1 MREQVRLALDASQV
15 DKFQDSSF
23 VWKRNDGTFAVVQ
36 TWPTKYNAQFQ
47 NDFNPQSENP
57 DESKFSPQA
66 AEEFKKAMSS
76 MFDAESVRNMG
87 IKYCHKAT
95 ENNLPVFVGLGED
108 LMTHLKEN
116 REDMESLKI
125 LELNKDKDGNDK
137 QLTFT
142 CEYVD
147 GKSNIGVK
155 TLSMQPN
162 TKYCLYTKMGWE
174 TMAMVKTYEQFAK
187 ECDLHSDGTPAPAA
201 VPSLPAASPSVPA
214 ASPSV
219 PAASPSV
226 PAASPSRA
234 ASRAAT
240 GAGIERD
247 KGILP
252 RLCTIM

>member
-1 MREQVRLALDASQV
+1 
-15 DKFQDSSF
+15 
-23 VWKRNDGTFAVVQ
+23 
-36 TWPTKYNAQFQ
+36 
-47 NDFNPQSENP
+47 
-57 DESKFSPQA
+57 
-66 AEEFKKAMSS
+66 MSS

-95 ENNLPVFVGLGED
+95 ENTLPVFVGLGED

-125 LELNKDKDGNDK
+125 LELNKDEDGNDK

-147 GKSNIGVK
+147 GKSNVGVK
-155 TLSMQPN
+155 TLSMQPK
-162 TKYCLYTKMGWE
+162 TKYCLYTKTGWE

-187 ECDLHSDGTPAPAA
+187 ECDFHSEGAPA
-201 VPSLPAASPSVPA
+201 PAASPSVPA

-219 PAASPSV
+219 PAASLSV

-234 ASRAAT
+234 AARAE
-240 GAGIERD
+240 IERD
-247 KGILP
+247 RSVTCP
-252 RLCTIM
+252 